1 MFLFLFDLLVSLQNF
16 KISFYFQKLTFVF
29 SSKVM
34 SFTYNKQLSTKTL
47 FDSVHMSS
55 WVIFTILCTTII
67 FIVIILVTILC
78 FCYCFPRRHR
88 SKNRAFLTSNH
99 ANIYSSSSLKKRFL
113 SFNGSNHIVNMVPL
127 ECEVIRPSNFCENE
141 LENLSNIRQNYSR
154 ICHWFSMREIIEA
167 TNNFHSRN
175 LIGVG
180 CYGKVYRG
188 FLFDGTQVA
197 VKELTITR

>member
-1 MFLFLFDLLVSLQNF
+1 
-16 KISFYFQKLTFVF
+16 
-29 SSKVM
+29 
-34 SFTYNKQLSTKTL
+34 
-47 FDSVHMSS
+47 
-55 WVIFTILCTTII
+55 
-67 FIVIILVTILC
+67 
-78 FCYCFPRRHR
+78 
-88 SKNRAFLTSNH
+88 
-99 ANIYSSSSLKKRFL
+99 
-113 SFNGSNHIVNMVPL
+113 MVPL